1 MNAEE
6 LKKGDVIFIVDDNE
20 ENISSL
26 SYGYGDLSYY
36 HCGIYIGD
44 GKLIEAVPYH
54 GVIEDDVSKYCSKK
68 ILVARVDLTVE
79 DIQKVI
85 DTAKNFLGVSYND
98 LFLPNQENKLYCSEL
113 VHQAFFSIANKDFF
127 TSHTLNYFSVVDN
140 KISDFWVQLYAE
152 HGYKVPQGEKGSHP
166 NNLSLDDKFTQLFIL
181 L

>member
-54 GVIEDDVSKYCSKK
+54 GVIEDDVSKYSSKK

-85 DTAKNFLGVSYND
+85 DTAKNFLGLHCRLLSIPVSNI
-98 LFLPNQENKLYCSEL
+98 FIFQSSKPHVIKLL
-113 VHQAFFSIANKDFF
+113 
-127 TSHTLNYFSVVDN
+127 
-140 KISDFWVQLYAE
+140 
-152 HGYKVPQGEKGSHP
+152 
-166 NNLSLDDKFTQLFIL
+166 
-181 L
+181 